1 MSNDLNKQTHRW
13 LLYAVAL
20 ISGITLGLTLVFI
33 AWNSAIEENKREF
46 SFESSKVREPVAHN
60 VKVSNDII
68 NSLATFIDVSNAI
81 DVSNVID
88 DQIFQSNAK
97 GILDQQLFI
106 EGILFSNLDKTG
118 NNTFSNFILEAMNS
132 RFRDVRPS
140 IGIHD
145 IRNNDNFDNILKS
158 LLMQDE
164 IEPVVSVINL
174 ESKKYYALFKAIR
187 SEDNTE
193 IGVRNVEDSIKGIL
207 CLLISPEKLIEYS
220 EIPNTLTVDLYSES
234 SNLIGRNLIFNS
246 VASLDN
252 RDGFLVSSFNRDAS
266 IQLPSYSVKL
276 SITKDIFWQ
285 DINQELI
292 YIALLIGMGIT
303 LLLMALVRAKD
314 LREKELS
321 ERNIVIEL
329 KVEEQTTE
337 LALARDKALDASRM
351 KSDFL
356 ASMSH
361 EIRTPLTAI
370 IGMAELLSDTKL
382 SNDQDK
388 YVKVFRKA
396 GDTLLSLVN
405 DILDLSKIEAEQLVL
420 EDIPFDL
427 LDVIEESVEIYA
439 IKAAERN
446 VELTSII
453 EPKLDMNRTGD
464 PARLRQII
472 LNLISNA
479 IKFTEGGHITVNVS
493 DSNSGEIQISVSDT
507 GVGIPQEKQ
516 QAIFASFTQADSST
530 TRKYGGTGLGLT
542 ISKRLV
548 EMMNGRIW
556 VESEEGKGSTFSIT
570 VNLPNNKSATRNDLL
585 LDEFLKDKRVF
596 VLDHNHNNRSKICNI
611 LNTYGAESIESEEL
625 LPGSESSVSSDDTT
639 KYQYIFLD
647 YKTLLEC
654 SDEEIIEL
662 RRSYPGIVIIA
673 MLGPVSLHQK
683 INLVNELGLDG
694 YLTKPI
700 KQSEL
705 LHVFTNKDEQEEE
718 SHLGK
723 EQIDPVTDETT
734 LEKKRI
740 LLVEDNEDNR
750 LLVKTYLKKYP
761 YIIEEAENGQIA
773 VDLYREN
780 TYNLILMDVQMPIM
794 DGHEATRAMRVLEA
808 ESGRPLTPI
817 IALTAH
823 AIKEEIDKCM
833 AAGCD
838 THVGKPI
845 KKSTLI
851 SIIEDFVT

>member
-1 MSNDLNKQTHRW
+1 MSNNLNKQTQRW
-13 LLYAVAL
+13 LIYAVAL
-20 ISGITLGLTLVFI
+20 VSGVALGLTLVFI
-33 AWNSAIEENKREF
+33 TWNSAIEENKREF
-46 SFESSKVREPVAHN
+46 TFESSKIREAVAHN
-60 VKVSNDII
+60 VQVSNDII
-68 NSLATFIDVSNAI
+68 NSLATFIDVN
-81 DVSNVID
+81 NVFD
-88 DQIFQSNAK
+88 DQLFQSTVR

-118 NNTFSNFILEAMNS
+118 NNTNYKFILKPMNS
-132 RFRDVRPS
+132 RFRDTQTS
-140 IGIHD
+140 IDMEEI
-145 IRNNDNFDNILKS
+145 INNENLENILKS
-158 LLMQDE
+158 LFMNDE
-164 IEPVVSVINL
+164 TDPVVSVVTL
-174 ESKKYYALFKAIR
+174 GSKRYYVLFKAVLN
-187 SEDNTE
+187 EDY
-193 IGVRNVEDSIKGIL
+193 IDVGQRNLADSIRGVLYLI
-207 CLLISPEKLIEYS
+207 ISPEKLIEYS
-220 EIPNTLTVDLYSES
+220 EIPNTLTVDVHSES
-234 SNLIGRNLIFNS
+234 SNLSGRNLIFNS
-246 VASLDN
+246 DASLDSRN
-252 RDGFLVSSFNRDAS
+252 GFLVSSFNKDAS
-266 IQLPSYSVKL
+266 IQLPSYSIKL
-276 SITKDIFWQ
+276 SISKDIYWQ
-285 DINQELI
+285 DVNQGLI

-303 LLLMALVRAKD
+303 LLLIALVRAKD

-321 ERNIVIEL
+321 ERNVLIEL
-329 KVEEQTTE
+329 KVEEQTKE
-337 LALARDKALDASRM
+337 LALARDKALEASRM

-382 SNDQDK
+382 NNDQEK
-388 YVKVFRKA
+388 YVNVFRKA

-420 EDIPFDL
+420 EIIPFDL

-439 IKAAERN
+439 IKAAEHN
-446 VELTSII
+446 VELISCI
-453 EPKLDMNRTGD
+453 EPKSDMKRTGD

-479 IKFTEGGHITVNVS
+479 IKFTEDGHIIVKVRDS
-493 DSNSGEIQISVSDT
+493 DPDEIEISVCDT

-516 QAIFASFTQADSST
+516 QAIFESFTQADSST

-556 VESEEGKGSTFSIT
+556 VESEEGKGSTFSFS
-570 VNLPNNKSATRNDLL
+570 VNVPVNKSGTRDDLQ
-585 LDEFLKDKRVF
+585 LDGFLMDKKVL
-596 VLDHNHNNRSKICNI
+596 VLDHNQHNRIKICNI
-611 LNTYGAESIESEEL
+611 LNAYGAECFESDHF
-625 LPGSESSVSSDDTT
+625 PSSGDDNS

-647 YKTLLEC
+647 YKTLRKSSATEIEVFSK
-654 SDEEIIEL
+654 SDP
-662 RRSYPGIVIIA
+662 RPVIIA

-683 INLVNELGLDG
+683 INKVNELKLDG

-700 KQSEL
+700 KQAEL
-705 LHVFTNKDEQEEE
+705 LHVFSVKDEQEDE
-718 SHLGK
+718 SHVSK
-723 EQIDPVTDETT
+723 ELVDSETDETSV
-734 LEKKRI
+734 EEKRI

-750 LLVKTYLKKYP
+750 LLVKTFLKKMP
-761 YIIEEAENGQIA
+761 YIIDEAENGEIA
-773 VDLYREN
+773 VDLYRKN
-780 TYNLILMDVQMPIM
+780 TYNLILMDVQMPVM

-845 KKSTLI
+845 KKSTLL
-851 SIIEDFVT
+851 SIIKNYVT